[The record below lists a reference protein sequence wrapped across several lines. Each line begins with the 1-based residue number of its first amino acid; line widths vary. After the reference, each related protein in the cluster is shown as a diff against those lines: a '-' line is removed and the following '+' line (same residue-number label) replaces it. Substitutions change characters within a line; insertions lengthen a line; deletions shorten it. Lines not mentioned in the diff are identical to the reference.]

1 METLGRR
8 SATEAFAA
16 LLFLFSLC
24 PTLRA
29 QLLICSDQA
38 VLAERLKNRQ
48 SDGMLADN
56 RTQVVTEEKVNIH
69 MQTLYLND
77 QHDDHVIGPAAETH

>member
-1 METLGRR
+1 
-8 SATEAFAA
+8 
-16 LLFLFSLC
+16 
-24 PTLRA
+24 LRA

-38 VLAERLKNRQ
+38 VLVERLKNRQ

-56 RTQVVTEEKVNIH
+56 RIQVVTTVVRIGKHPYANSLSH
-69 MQTLYLND
+69 D